1 MNLDDLARNWNAHA
15 QSDPMWAVLM
25 DPKRDLGRW
34 DPLEFYQTGQADIA
48 YAMHS
53 VWYLGFP
60 LHRGRALDFGCGLGR
75 LSQALACYFDQVDGV
90 DVAPAM
96 VRQARELNPYGER
109 CRFHLNPR
117 EDLSLFADDQ
127 FDFIFSVIVL
137 QHIRPDLA
145 KRYVAEFIRV
155 LKPGGLLLFQQPS
168 HYSAT
173 AVGDDYQT
181 RGDRFWSW
189 VKSARDTILGRTS
202 VDATPPEDRSIV
214 VPKYERQ
221 TPYVHKFTPG
231 IRRHA
236 AHAAVAGPHAQ
247 IKPPA
252 RSQDVATTE
261 LHLIPR
267 RQMLRHIKR
276 HGGEVLHVAHRVD
289 ATPHH
294 PSYRYFVTK

>member
-1 MNLDDLARNWNAHA
+1 MNLDDLSRNWDTHA

-25 DPKRDLGRW
+25 DPTRDMGRW
-34 DPLEFYQTGQADIA
+34 DPLEFYETGQADIA

-53 VWYLGFP
+53 VWQLGFP
-60 LHRGRALDFGCGLGR
+60 LTRGRALDFGCGLGR
-75 LSQALACYFDQVDGV
+75 LSQALACYFDEVDGV

-96 VRQARELNPYGER
+96 VRQSRELNPYGER

-117 EDLSLFADDQ
+117 EDLSLFDDNR
-127 FDFIFSVIVL
+127 FDFIFSIIVL

-168 HYSAT
+168 HHSA
-173 AVGDDYQT
+173 APVADDYQT
-181 RGDRFWSW
+181 RGDRFWAW
-189 VKSARDTILGRTS
+189 IKSACDTVLRRTP
-202 VDATPPEDRSIV
+202 VEFVPPEDRSIV
-214 VPKYERQ
+214 IPKHERKS
-221 TPYVHKFTPG
+221 PLVHKFMPG

-236 AHAAVAGPHAQ
+236 AHAAVAGPHAK
-247 IKPPA
+247 IKPAA
-252 RSQDVATTE
+252 RSQDMAITE

-267 RQMLRHIKR
+267 RKMLRHIKR
-276 HGGEVLHVAHRVD
+276 HGGNVLHVAHRVE

>member
-1 MNLDDLARNWNAHA
+1 MNLDDLSRNWEAHA

-25 DPKRDLGRW
+25 DPNRDLGRW
-34 DPLEFYQTGQADIA
+34 DPLEFYQTGHADIA

-53 VWYLGFP
+53 VWQLGFP
-60 LHRGRALDFGCGLGR
+60 LERGRALDFGCGLGR
-75 LSQALACYFDQVDGV
+75 LSQALACYFDRVDGV
-90 DVAPAM
+90 DVAPGM

-109 CRFHLNPR
+109 CHFHLNPR
-117 EDLSLFADDQ
+117 EDLSLFANDQ

-137 QHIRPDLA
+137 QHIRSDLA

-173 AVGDDYQT
+173 PIDDDYQT
-181 RGDRFWSW
+181 RGDRFWNW
-189 VKSARDTILGRTS
+189 VKAARDVALGRKSTTAA
-202 VDATPPEDRSIV
+202 VPEDRSIV
-214 VPKYERQ
+214 IPKHERKA
-221 TPYVHKFTPG
+221 PLVHKFMPG
-231 IRRHA
+231 IRKHA
-236 AHAAVAGPHAQ
+236 AHATSAPPHGQA
-247 IKPPA
+247 KPPA

-267 RQMLRHIKR
+267 RKMLRHIRR
-276 HGGEVLHVAHRVD
+276 HGGKVLHVAHRVE
-289 ATPHH
+289 ATPNH

>member
-1 MNLDDLARNWNAHA
+1 MKLDDLARSWNVLAEA
-15 QSDPMWAVLM
+15 DPMWAILM
-25 DPKRDLGRW
+25 DPTRDLGRW
-34 DPLEFYQTGQADIA
+34 DPAQFFETGQADIA

-53 VWYLGFP
+53 VWRLGLP
-60 LHRGRALDFGCGLGR
+60 LTRGRALDFGCGLGR
-75 LSQALACYFDQVDGV
+75 LSQALACYFDRVDGV
-90 DVAPAM
+90 DVAPGM

-127 FDFIFSVIVL
+127 FDFIYSAIVL

-168 HYSAT
+168 HYSAVP
-173 AVGDDYQT
+173 VGDDYQT
-181 RGDRFWSW
+181 RGDRIWNW
-189 VKSARDTILGRTS
+189 LKAARDRLLGRKARET
-202 VDATPPEDRSIV
+202 APPEDRSIV
-214 VPKYERQ
+214 IPKHDRQ
-221 TPYVHKFTPG
+221 APLVHKFMPG

-236 AHAAVAGPHAQ
+236 PHAASTGPHGKT
-247 IKPPA
+247 KPPA
-252 RSQDVATTE
+252 RSQDLAATE

-267 RQMLRHIKR
+267 RKMLRHIKR
-276 HGGEVLHVAHRVD
+276 HGGKVLHVEHRVE
-289 ATPHH
+289 ATPNH